1 MFHTRRFQTKD
12 YEPYSGSLCIV
23 GLKCRKSYLKDGDAH
38 NPTRQKGK
46 NCISKKRVSG
56 SFHVG
61 GNLQGLR
68 KASSS
73 GCAITMPGHGREGSM
88 IALVF
93 ATEQDPVVF
102 ASNALDVISPWSRAS
117 PFRRS
122 TPSVMKIRPVE
133 ALSYIVDARS
143 WVNTSIGTEE

>member
-1 MFHTRRFQTKD
+1 MRHH
-12 YEPYSGSLCIV
+12 
-23 GLKCRKSYLKDGDAH
+23 DAWAWKG
-38 NPTRQKGK
+38 RQHDRIG
-46 NCISKKRVSG
+46 
-56 SFHVG
+56 
-61 GNLQGLR
+61 
-68 KASSS
+68 
-73 GCAITMPGHGREGSM
+73 
-88 IALVF
+88 F